1 MKKIFF
7 FLFLIYSFIAFSCS
21 DDVVNN
27 NIITTTKGVF
37 ILSEG
42 SMTPGSAKLSYYN
55 SVKDSFYVSIFNP
68 SSFGLF
74 PDGIIKVND
83 NLYITEQGNYNSPGK
98 IYKTDMN
105 GTIIDQ
111 KTIGLNPFSLCNANN
126 KFYVTNGPSG
136 NVSVLNSNLD
146 EVTTIA
152 AGVYP
157 QEIFSF
163 SGKVYV
169 CNTSLYGGPNDSTIS
184 VIDANSDAIIKTLK
198 IDRDPSSIAYTNDNK
213 LIAGCPG
220 ANGKLFFFET
230 MNYSLSDTLSSPYGF
245 SKDLSVDKL
254 SNNVYFIGYAG
265 DIIKLNL
272 DTKTFTKFI
281 SLPASSSYIYG
292 YCFDY
297 LSSQHYL
304 LDAKNFTGN
313 GSFSIYSNS
322 GVKIKSFNTGAA
334 PRRLLIYK

>member
-1 MKKIFF
+1 MKKIYFL
-7 FLFLIYSFIAFSCS
+7 LFLVYSFIAFSCS

-27 NIITTTKGVF
+27 NVITTTKGVF
-37 ILSEG
+37 IMSEG

-55 SVKDSFYVSIFNP
+55 SVKDSFYVNIFNP

-74 PDGIIKVND
+74 PDGLIKAND

-111 KTIGLNPFSLCNANN
+111 KAVGLNPFSLCNANN
-126 KFYVTNGPSG
+126 KFYVTNGPAG
-136 NVSVLNSNLD
+136 NVSVLNSSLD
-146 EVTTIA
+146 AVTTIA
-152 AGVYP
+152 TGVYP
-157 QEIFSF
+157 QEITAFA
-163 SGKVYV
+163 GKVYV
-169 CNTSLYGGPNDSTIS
+169 CNTSLYGGPYDSTIS

-198 IDRDPSSIAYTNDNK
+198 TDRDPSSIAFTNDNK

-220 ANGKLFFFET
+220 ANGKLFIFET
-230 MNYSLSDTLSSPYGF
+230 MTYTLADTISSPYGF

-254 SNNVYFIGYAG
+254 SNNIYFIGYAG

-272 DTKTFTKFI
+272 DTRTFSKFI
-281 SLPASSSYIYG
+281 PLPSASSYIYG
-292 YCFDY
+292 YSYDY

-313 GSFSIYSNS
+313 GIFYIYSSS
-322 GVKIKSFNTGAA
+322 GTLVKNFNTGVA